1 MYSKEEAKNIR
12 LQFWNRFKSWSGRK
26 RNRKG
31 LKGKWIMNDTG
42 IKQMKLKFI
51 FEEKQALVCIEI
63 DTKNLDKR
71 IELWEKMESLKSVL
85 ESKAPFSLKWEL
97 DFTLQSGKTVS
108 RIYEQ
113 LDHVNIYD
121 PSCWKKVNDFFY
133 SRMSVLEEFYLE
145 YRDYLKYGVQP

>member
-1 MYSKEEAKNIR
+1 
-12 LQFWNRFKSWSGRK
+12 
-26 RNRKG
+26 
-31 LKGKWIMNDTG
+31 MNDTG